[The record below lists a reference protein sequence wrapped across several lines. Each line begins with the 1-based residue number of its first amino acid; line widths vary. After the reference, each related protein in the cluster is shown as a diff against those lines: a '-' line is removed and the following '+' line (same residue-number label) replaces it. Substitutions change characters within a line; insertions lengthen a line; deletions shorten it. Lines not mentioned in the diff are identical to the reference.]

1 MKKGIIFDVDGTLWD
16 SCEVVA
22 DSWNLYLEQEAP
34 ELGLRLTAGDLR
46 RVMGMTMTEIGDTL
60 FSMVEGKRRM
70 ELTEGCCVF
79 EVEYL
84 KTNGGVLYPQVVKT
98 LETLKERYH
107 LYIVSNCQSGY
118 IEDFIHWAKVEHLI
132 EDFLCFGDT
141 GREKSYN
148 IRRLVERNG
157 LEQAVYVG
165 DTQGDYNS
173 TKAAGLPFIHAR
185 YGFGT
190 VEGEVSFINGLGEL
204 PEMVEQ
210 VLG

>member
-1 MKKGIIFDVDGTLWD
+1 
-16 SCEVVA
+16 
-22 DSWNLYLEQEAP
+22 
-34 ELGLRLTAGDLR
+34 
-46 RVMGMTMTEIGDTL
+46 
-60 FSMVEGKRRM
+60 M

-84 KTNGGVLYPQVVKT
+84 KTNGGVLYPEVVKT
-98 LETLKERYH
+98 LEKLKEGYH

-148 IRRLVERNG
+148 ICHLADRNQ
-157 LEQAVYVG
+157 LDQAVYVG

-190 VEGEVSFINGLGEL
+190 VEGEVPFINGLEEL
-204 PEMVEQ
+204 PKMVEQ
-210 VLG
+210 VLR